1 MMFSGLSF
9 PDSIGESAF
18 LEVSDCP
25 VPPKRRERKPDNGI
39 QKNTFVKE
47 NDMENDY
54 RKIAGA
60 FLVGGLVGA
69 AIALLYAP
77 QSGRETRKDITK
89 TARRIKKETVHLV
102 EDAVDSI
109 NDFAGDVKD
118 KITDVI
124 ERGKD
129 VSDSAKK
136 EIIRN
141 LEQGQKVIEKQRKR
155 IVEALGM

>member
-1 MMFSGLSF
+1 
-9 PDSIGESAF
+9 
-18 LEVSDCP
+18 
-25 VPPKRRERKPDNGI
+25 
-39 QKNTFVKE
+39 
-47 NDMENDY
+47 MENDY

-60 FLVGGLVGA
+60 FLVGGLIGA

-109 NDFAGDVKD
+109 NDFTGDVKD
-118 KITDVI
+118 KISDVI

-129 VSDSAKK
+129 ISDAAKK

-141 LEQGQKVIEKQRKR
+141 LDQGQKVLEKQRKR